1 MIMKKKKYI
10 APECEVIESDSIELL
25 TVSDPDRGI
34 GYGGVDTGGT
44 KEPSARTLEYFCED
58 EE

>member
-1 MIMKKKKYI
+1 MKKKNYI

-25 TVSDPDRGI
+25 TVSDSNRGI

-44 KEPSARTLEYFCED
+44 KEPSARAYDFD
-58 EE
+58 EEEF

>member
-1 MIMKKKKYI
+1 MIMKKKNYI
-10 APECEVIESDSIELL
+10 APEYEVIESDSIELL

-44 KEPSARTLEYFCED
+44 KEPSARAYDFD
-58 EE
+58 EEDSF